1 MASEDTR
8 SKLELQQGTAQY
20 WHIELENADKTEEDW
35 RRRSRKVVERYRDER
50 NVDAYGVG
58 AEKKF
63 NILWANTETL
73 KGALFAK
80 MAKPDVRR
88 RFPDNNPVTKDIARV
103 LERTLDYANDV
114 YNANK
119 PIEAA
124 LEDYLLPGRGVVW
137 VVYDPVFVKEMVE
150 IEQINEFGERVIIE
164 IEEER
169 VAEQRCYFDYVH
181 WEDYRENPAKR
192 PEDVNWKA
200 RRHLW
205 TRDQLKEKGFSSVND
220 IPLNWSPDTDE
231 NNYEAEEVFKR
242 AEIWEI
248 WDRVKEKRY
257 YVVKGYDKVI
267 RVDDDPYELEGFYP
281 TPTPMLA
288 VRTNDTSVPIPE
300 FTLYQDQAEELDR
313 VTSRISNLI
322 EGLKRR
328 GVYDASVPELS
339 HLANAGDNDFIPSE
353 NFSLLAQKGGLAGVF
368 QQEDISPISMV
379 LQGLYTQ
386 RTQIL
391 EIIYEITGISD
402 LLRGNTKASETA
414 TAQQLKAQ
422 FGSMRMRKRQEEIER
437 YIRDLFRIKAEIV
450 AEHYEPEMLQAITG
464 IEVTP
469 EMVQIMRDDKL
480 RAYNIDVETDSTV
493 FSDENAEKQTRIE
506 FLQTMG
512 SYLEKA
518 IAISNANPLLTPI
531 AFQSL
536 RFLVGAWKVGR
547 DFEEVIDQT
556 EQSIMQQMQQQ
567 MQAPPQPSENEKITQ
582 AKIQGELMREKMK
595 QEGKLADI
603 QAKSGAEMTKIQSQA
618 ELSRERNALK
628 EDLALLNTDVKLAEK
643 AME

>member
-8 SKLELQQGTAQY
+8 SALELKQGTAQY

-35 RRRSRKVVERYRDER
+35 RRRARKVIERYRDER
-50 NVDAYGVG
+50 NVDTYGIG

-137 VVYDPVFVKEMVE
+137 VVYDPVFVKEIVE
-150 IEQINEFGERVIIE
+150 MEQINEFGETIIIE
-164 IEEER
+164 VEEER

-205 TRDQLKEKGFSSVND
+205 TRDQLKDKGFSSVND
-220 IPLNWSPDTDE
+220 IPLNWSPDSDE
-231 NNYEAEEVFKR
+231 ENYEAEEVFKR

-248 WDRVKEKRY
+248 WDRVKYKRY
-257 YVVKGYDKVI
+257 YIAKGYDTVI
-267 RVDDDPYELEGFYP
+267 REDDDPYELQDFYP

-288 VRTNDTSVPIPE
+288 VKTNDTSVPIPE

-313 VTSRISNLI
+313 ITSRISNLI

-368 QQEDISPISMV
+368 QQEDITPIGTV

-391 EIIYEITGISD
+391 EIIYEVTGISD

-450 AEHYEPEMLQAITG
+450 AEHYEPEILQAITG

-506 FLQTMG
+506 FLQTTG
-512 SYLEKA
+512 AFLEKA
-518 IAISNANPLLTPI
+518 VAISNANPLLTPI

-536 RFLVGAWKVGR
+536 RFLVGAWKIGR

-556 EQSIMQQMQQQ
+556 EQAIMQQTQQQ
-567 MQAPPQPSENEKITQ
+567 MQAPPQPSENEKMTQ

-603 QAKSGAEMTKIQSQA
+603 QAKTGAEMTKIQSQA
-618 ELSRERNALK
+618 ELSRERNDLK
-628 EDLALLNTDVKLAEK
+628 EDLALLNSDIKLAEK
-643 AME
+643 VME

>member
-1 MASEDTR
+1 MASEETR
-8 SKLELQQGTAQY
+8 SKLELEQGTAQY
-20 WHIELENADKTEEDW
+20 WHIELNNADKTEEDW
-35 RRRSRKVVERYRDER
+35 RKRGRKVIERYRDER
-50 NVDAYGVG
+50 NVDTYGMG
-58 AEKKF
+58 SEKKF

-103 LERTLDYANDV
+103 LERTLAYANDV

-119 PIEAA
+119 PIESA

-137 VVYDPVFVKEMVE
+137 VVYDPVFVKEMVQM
-150 IEQINEFGERVIIE
+150 EQINEMGERVIIE
-164 IEEER
+164 VEEER

-192 PEDVNWKA
+192 PEDVSWKA

-205 TRDQLKEKGFSSVND
+205 TRDQLKDKGFSNVED
-220 IPLNWSPDTDE
+220 IPLNWSPDSDE
-231 NNYEAEEVFKR
+231 ENYEAEEVFKR

-248 WDRVKEKRY
+248 WDRVKYKRY
-257 YVVKGYDKVI
+257 YVARNYDKI
-267 RVDDDPYELEGFYP
+267 LREDDDPYELQDFFP
-281 TPTPMLA
+281 TPTPMIA

-313 VTSRISNLI
+313 VTTRISNLI

-353 NFSLLAQKGGLAGVF
+353 NFSLLAQKGGLSGVF
-368 QQEDISPISMV
+368 QQEDISPIGMV
-379 LQGLYTQ
+379 LQGLYQQ

-391 EIIYEITGISD
+391 EIIYEVTGISD

-450 AEHYEPEMLQAITG
+450 AEHYEPEVLQAITN
-464 IEVTP
+464 IQVTP
-469 EMVQIMRDDKL
+469 EMMQIMRDDKL
-480 RAYNIDVETDSTV
+480 REYNIDVETDSTV
-493 FSDENAEKQTRIE
+493 FADENAEKQTRIE

-512 SYLEKA
+512 AYLEKA
-518 IAISNANPLLTPI
+518 IAVSNANPSLTPI
-531 AFQSL
+531 MFQSL

-547 DFEEVIDQT
+547 EFEEVIDQT
-556 EQSIMQQMQQQ
+556 EQQIMQQMQQA
-567 MQAPPQPSENEKITQ
+567 MQAPPQPSEAEKIAQ
-582 AKIQGELMREKMK
+582 ARIQGELMREKMK

-603 QAKSGAEMTKIQSQA
+603 QAKSGAEMTKIQSEA

>member
-248 WDRVKEKRY
+248 WDKVKEKRY

>member
-8 SKLELQQGTAQY
+8 SALELKQGTAQY

-35 RRRSRKVVERYRDER
+35 RRRARKVIERYRDER
-50 NVDAYGVG
+50 NVDTYGIG

-137 VVYDPVFVKEMVE
+137 VVYDPVFVKEIVE
-150 IEQINEFGERVIIE
+150 MEQINEFGETIIIE
-164 IEEER
+164 VEEER

-205 TRDQLKEKGFSSVND
+205 TRDQLKDKGFSNVKD
-220 IPLNWSPDTDE
+220 IPLNWSPDSDE
-231 NNYEAEEVFKR
+231 ENYEAEEVFKR

-248 WDRVKEKRY
+248 WDRVKYKRY
-257 YVVKGYDKVI
+257 YIAKGYDTVI
-267 RVDDDPYELEGFYP
+267 REDDDPYELQDFYP
-281 TPTPMLA
+281 TPTPMVA
-288 VRTNDTSVPIPE
+288 VKTNDTSVPIPE

-313 VTSRISNLI
+313 ITSRISNLI

-368 QQEDISPISMV
+368 QQEDITPIGTV

-391 EIIYEITGISD
+391 EIIYEVTGISD

-450 AEHYEPEMLQAITG
+450 AEHYEPEILQAITG

-506 FLQTMG
+506 FLQTTG
-512 SYLEKA
+512 AFLEKA
-518 IAISNANPLLTPI
+518 VAISNANPLLTPI

-536 RFLVGAWKVGR
+536 RFLVGAWKIGR

-556 EQSIMQQMQQQ
+556 EQAIMQQTQQQ
-567 MQAPPQPSENEKITQ
+567 MQAPPQPSENEKMTQ

-603 QAKSGAEMTKIQSQA
+603 QAKTGAEMTKIQSQA
-618 ELSRERNALK
+618 ELSRERNDLK
-628 EDLALLNTDVKLAEK
+628 EDLALLNSDIKLAEK

>member
-618 ELSRERNALK
+618 ELSRQRYALK

>member
-603 QAKSGAEMTKIQSQA
+603 QAKSGAEMTKIQSEA

>member
-1 MASEDTR
+1 MASEETR
-8 SKLELQQGTAQY
+8 SKLELEQGTAQY
-20 WHIELENADKTEEDW
+20 WHIELNNADKTEEDW
-35 RRRSRKVVERYRDER
+35 RRRGRKVIERYRDER
-50 NVDAYGVG
+50 NVDTYGMG
-58 AEKKF
+58 SEKKF

-103 LERTLDYANDV
+103 IERTLAYANDV

-119 PIEAA
+119 PIESA

-137 VVYDPVFVKEMVE
+137 VVYDPVFVKEMVQM
-150 IEQINEFGERVIIE
+150 EQINEMGERVIIE
-164 IEEER
+164 VEEER

-192 PEDVNWKA
+192 PEDVSWKA

-205 TRDQLKEKGFSSVND
+205 TRDELKDKGFSNVED
-220 IPLNWSPDTDE
+220 IPLDWSPDSDE
-231 NNYEAEEVFKR
+231 ENYEAEEVFKR
-242 AEIWEI
+242 AEVWEI
-248 WDRVKEKRY
+248 WDRVKYKRY
-257 YVVKGYDKVI
+257 YVARNYDKI
-267 RVDDDPYELEGFYP
+267 LRVDDDPYELQDFFP
-281 TPTPMLA
+281 TPTPMIA

-313 VTSRISNLI
+313 VTTRISNLI

-368 QQEDISPISMV
+368 QQEDISPIGMV
-379 LQGLYTQ
+379 LQGLYQQ

-391 EIIYEITGISD
+391 EIIYEVTGISD

-450 AEHYEPEMLQAITG
+450 AEHYEPEILQAITN
-464 IEVTP
+464 IQVTP
-469 EMVQIMRDDKL
+469 EMIQIMRDDKL
-480 RAYNIDVETDSTV
+480 REYNIDVETDSTV
-493 FSDENAEKQTRIE
+493 FADENAEKQTRIE
-506 FLQTMG
+506 FLQAMG
-512 SYLEKA
+512 GYLEKA
-518 IAISNANPLLTPI
+518 IAISNANPMLTPI

-547 DFEEVIDQT
+547 EFEEIIDQT
-556 EQSIMQQMQQQ
+556 EQQIMQQMQQA
-567 MQAPPQPSENEKITQ
+567 MQAPPQPSEAEKIAQ
-582 AKIQGELMREKMK
+582 ARIQGELMREKMK

-603 QAKSGAEMTKIQSQA
+603 QAKSGAEMTKIQSEA

>member
-1 MASEDTR
+1 MASEETR
-8 SKLELQQGTAQY
+8 SKLELEQGTAQY
-20 WHIELENADKTEEDW
+20 WHIELNNADKTEEDW
-35 RRRSRKVVERYRDER
+35 RKRGRKVIERYRDER
-50 NVDAYGVG
+50 NVDTYGMG
-58 AEKKF
+58 SEKKF

-88 RFPDNNPVTKDIARV
+88 RFPDNNPVTKNIARV
-103 LERTLDYANDV
+103 LERTLAYANDV

-119 PIEAA
+119 PIESA

-137 VVYDPVFVKEMVE
+137 VVYDPVFVKEMVQM
-150 IEQINEFGERVIIE
+150 EQINEMGERVIIE
-164 IEEER
+164 VEEER

-192 PEDVNWKA
+192 PEDVSWKA

-205 TRDQLKEKGFSSVND
+205 TRDELKDKGFSNVED
-220 IPLNWSPDTDE
+220 IPLDWSPDSDE
-231 NNYEAEEVFKR
+231 ENYEAEEVFKR
-242 AEIWEI
+242 AEVWEI
-248 WDRVKEKRY
+248 WDRVKYKRY
-257 YVVKGYDKVI
+257 YVARNYDKI
-267 RVDDDPYELEGFYP
+267 LRVDDDPYELQDFFP
-281 TPTPMLA
+281 TPTPMIA

-313 VTSRISNLI
+313 VTTRISNLI

-339 HLANAGDNDFIPSE
+339 HLANAGDNDFVPSE

-368 QQEDISPISMV
+368 QQEDISPIGQV
-379 LQGLYTQ
+379 LQGLYQQ

-391 EIIYEITGISD
+391 EIIYEVTGISD

-450 AEHYEPEMLQAITG
+450 AEHYEPEVLQAITN
-464 IEVTP
+464 IQITP
-469 EMVQIMRDDKL
+469 EMMQIMRDDKL
-480 RAYNIDVETDSTV
+480 REYNIDVETDSTV

-512 SYLEKA
+512 AYLEKA
-518 IAISNANPLLTPI
+518 IAVSNANPSLTPI
-531 AFQSL
+531 MFQSL

-547 DFEEVIDQT
+547 EFEEVIDQT
-556 EQSIMQQMQQQ
+556 EQQIMQQMQQA
-567 MQAPPQPSENEKITQ
+567 MQAPPQPSEAEKIAQ

-603 QAKSGAEMTKIQSQA
+603 QAKSGAEMTKIQSEA

>member
-8 SKLELQQGTAQY
+8 SALELKQGTAQY

-35 RRRSRKVVERYRDER
+35 RRRSRKVIERYRDER
-50 NVDAYGVG
+50 NVDTYGIG

-137 VVYDPVFVKEMVE
+137 VVYDPVFVKEIVE
-150 IEQINEFGERVIIE
+150 MEQINEFGETIIIE
-164 IEEER
+164 VEEER

-205 TRDQLKEKGFSSVND
+205 TRDQLKDKGFSSVND
-220 IPLNWSPDTDE
+220 IPLNWSPDSDE
-231 NNYEAEEVFKR
+231 ENYEAEEVFKR

-248 WDRVKEKRY
+248 WDRVKYKRY
-257 YVVKGYDKVI
+257 YIAKGYDTVI
-267 RVDDDPYELEGFYP
+267 REDDDPYELQDFYP

-313 VTSRISNLI
+313 ITSRISNLI

-368 QQEDISPISMV
+368 QQEDITPIGTV

-391 EIIYEITGISD
+391 EIIYEVTGISD

-450 AEHYEPEMLQAITG
+450 AEHYEPEILQAITG

-506 FLQTMG
+506 FLQTTG
-512 SYLEKA
+512 AFLEKA
-518 IAISNANPLLTPI
+518 VAISNANPLLTPI

-536 RFLVGAWKVGR
+536 RFLVGAWKIGR

-556 EQSIMQQMQQQ
+556 EQAIMQQTQQQ
-567 MQAPPQPSENEKITQ
+567 MQAPPQPSENEKMTQ

-603 QAKSGAEMTKIQSQA
+603 QAKTGAEMTKIQSQA
-618 ELSRERNALK
+618 ELSRERNDLK
-628 EDLALLNTDVKLAEK
+628 EDLALLNSDIKLAEK

>member
-1 MASEDTR
+1 MASEETR
-8 SKLELQQGTAQY
+8 SKLELEQGTAQY
-20 WHIELENADKTEEDW
+20 WHIELNNADKTEEDW
-35 RRRSRKVVERYRDER
+35 RRRGRKVIERYRDER
-50 NVDAYGVG
+50 NVDTYGMG
-58 AEKKF
+58 SEKKF

-88 RFPDNNPVTKDIARV
+88 RFPDNNPVTKNIARV
-103 LERTLDYANDV
+103 LERTLAYANDV

-119 PIEAA
+119 PIESA

-137 VVYDPVFVKEMVE
+137 VVYDPVFVKEMVQM
-150 IEQINEFGERVIIE
+150 EQINEMGERVIIE
-164 IEEER
+164 VEEER

-192 PEDVNWKA
+192 PEDVSWKA

-205 TRDQLKEKGFSSVND
+205 TRDELKDKGFSNVED
-220 IPLNWSPDTDE
+220 IPLDWSPDSDE
-231 NNYEAEEVFKR
+231 ENYEAEEVFKR
-242 AEIWEI
+242 AEVWEI
-248 WDRVKEKRY
+248 WDRVKYKRY
-257 YVVKGYDKVI
+257 YVARNYDKI
-267 RVDDDPYELEGFYP
+267 LRVDDDPYELQDFFP
-281 TPTPMLA
+281 TPTPMIA

-313 VTSRISNLI
+313 VTTRISNLI

-368 QQEDISPISMV
+368 QQEDISPIGMV
-379 LQGLYTQ
+379 LQGLYQQ

-391 EIIYEITGISD
+391 EIIYEVTGISD

-450 AEHYEPEMLQAITG
+450 AEHYEPEILQAITN
-464 IEVTP
+464 IQITP
-469 EMVQIMRDDKL
+469 EMMQIMRDDKL
-480 RAYNIDVETDSTV
+480 REYNIDVETDSTV
-493 FSDENAEKQTRIE
+493 FADENAEKQTRIE

-512 SYLEKA
+512 AYLEKA
-518 IAISNANPLLTPI
+518 IAVSNANPSLTPI
-531 AFQSL
+531 MFQSL

-547 DFEEVIDQT
+547 EFEEVIDQT
-556 EQSIMQQMQQQ
+556 EQQIMQQMQQA
-567 MQAPPQPSENEKITQ
+567 MQAPPQPSEAEKIAQ

-603 QAKSGAEMTKIQSQA
+603 QAKSGAEMTKIQSEA

>member
-8 SKLELQQGTAQY
+8 SALELKQGTAQY

-35 RRRSRKVVERYRDER
+35 RRRARKVIERYRDER
-50 NVDAYGVG
+50 NVDTYGIG

-137 VVYDPVFVKEMVE
+137 VVYDPVFVKEIVE
-150 IEQINEFGERVIIE
+150 MEQINEFGETIIIE
-164 IEEER
+164 VEEER

-205 TRDQLKEKGFSSVND
+205 TRDQLKDKGFSNVND
-220 IPLNWSPDTDE
+220 IPLNWSPDSDE
-231 NNYEAEEVFKR
+231 ENYEAEEVFKR

-248 WDRVKEKRY
+248 WDRVKYKRY
-257 YVVKGYDKVI
+257 YIAKGYDTVI
-267 RVDDDPYELEGFYP
+267 REDDDPYELQDFYP

-313 VTSRISNLI
+313 ITSRISNLI

-368 QQEDISPISMV
+368 QQEDITPIGTV

-391 EIIYEITGISD
+391 EIIYEVTGISD

-450 AEHYEPEMLQAITG
+450 AEHYEPEILQAITG

-469 EMVQIMRDDKL
+469 EMMQIMRDDKL

-506 FLQTMG
+506 FLQTTG
-512 SYLEKA
+512 AFLEKA
-518 IAISNANPLLTPI
+518 VAISNANPLLTPI

-536 RFLVGAWKVGR
+536 RFLVGAWKIGR

-556 EQSIMQQMQQQ
+556 EQAIMQQTQQQ
-567 MQAPPQPSENEKITQ
+567 MQAPPQPSENEKMTQ

-603 QAKSGAEMTKIQSQA
+603 QAKTGAEMTKIQSQA
-618 ELSRERNALK
+618 ELSRERNDLK
-628 EDLALLNTDVKLAEK
+628 EDLALLNSDIKLAEK

>member
-1 MASEDTR
+1 MANEDTR
-8 SKLELQQGTAQY
+8 SKIELKEGTAQY
-20 WHIELENADKTEEDW
+20 WQIELNNADETEKEW
-35 RRRSRKVVERYRDER
+35 RKRGKQVIARYRDER
-50 NVDAYGVG
+50 NVDSYGVSN
-58 AEKKF
+58 EKKF

-88 RFPDNNPVTKDIARV
+88 RFPNNNPITRDPARV
-103 LERTLDYANDV
+103 LERTIDYANDE

-119 PIEAA
+119 PIESA

-137 VVYDPVFVKEMVE
+137 VVYDPIFVKEMVE
-150 IEQINEFGERVIIE
+150 MEEINEFGETVIVE
-164 IEEER
+164 VEQER
-169 VAEQRCYFDYVH
+169 IGEQRCYFDYVH

-192 PEDVNWKA
+192 PEDVSWKA

-205 TRDQLKEKGFSSVND
+205 TRDELKNRGFSNVND
-220 IPLNWSPDTDE
+220 IPLNWSPDSE
-231 NNYEAEEVFKR
+231 NEKYQEEEIFKR

-248 WDRVKEKRY
+248 WDRTKYKRY
-257 YVVKGYDKVI
+257 YIAKDYDKVL
-267 RVDDDPYELEGFYP
+267 RVDDDPYELEDFYP
-281 TPTPMLA
+281 TPTPMIA
-288 VRTNDTSVPIPE
+288 VKTNDTSVPIPE

-313 VTSRISNLI
+313 VTTRISNLI

-328 GVYDASVPELS
+328 GVYDAAVPELS
-339 HLANAGDNDFIPSE
+339 HLANAGDNDFVPSE
-353 NFSLLAQKGGLAGVF
+353 NFSILAQKGGLAGVF
-368 QQEDISPISMV
+368 QQEDISPIGVV
-379 LQGLYTQ
+379 LQGLYQQ
-386 RTQIL
+386 RNQIL
-391 EIIYEITGISD
+391 ETIYEVTGISD

-450 AEHYEPEMLQAITG
+450 AEHYEPEILQAITN
-464 IEVTP
+464 IQVTP

-480 RAYNIDVETDSTV
+480 RAYNIDVETDSTI

-512 SYLEKA
+512 AYLEKA
-518 IAISNANPLLTPI
+518 IAVSNANPLLTPL

-547 DFEEVIDQT
+547 EFEEVIDST
-556 EQSIMQQMQQQ
+556 EQAILQQAQQQ
-567 MQAPPQPSENEKITQ
+567 MSAPPQPSEAEKIAQ
-582 AKIQGELMREKMK
+582 LKAEAELQREKMK
-595 QEGKLADI
+595 QDGKLADI
-603 QAKSGAEMTKIQSQA
+603 RAKTGAEMTKINSEA
-618 ELSRERNALK
+618 ELSRERNTLK

>member
-1 MASEDTR
+1 MASEETR
-8 SKLELQQGTAQY
+8 SKLELEQGTAQY
-20 WHIELENADKTEEDW
+20 WHIELNNADKTEEDW
-35 RRRSRKVVERYRDER
+35 RRRGRKVIERYRDER
-50 NVDAYGVG
+50 NVDTYGMG
-58 AEKKF
+58 SEKKF

-88 RFPDNNPVTKDIARV
+88 RFPDNNPVTKNIARV
-103 LERTLDYANDV
+103 LERTLAYANDV

-119 PIEAA
+119 PIESA

-137 VVYDPVFVKEMVE
+137 VVYDPVFVKEMVQM
-150 IEQINEFGERVIIE
+150 EQINEMGERVIIE
-164 IEEER
+164 VEEER

-192 PEDVNWKA
+192 PEDVSWKA

-205 TRDQLKEKGFSSVND
+205 TRDELKDKGFSNVED
-220 IPLNWSPDTDE
+220 IPLDWSPDSDE
-231 NNYEAEEVFKR
+231 ENYEAEEVFKR
-242 AEIWEI
+242 AEVWEI
-248 WDRVKEKRY
+248 WDRVKYKRY
-257 YVVKGYDKVI
+257 YVARNYDKI
-267 RVDDDPYELEGFYP
+267 LRVDDDPYELQDFFP
-281 TPTPMLA
+281 TPTPMIA

-313 VTSRISNLI
+313 VTTRISNLI

-368 QQEDISPISMV
+368 QQEDISPIGMV
-379 LQGLYTQ
+379 LQGLYQQ

-391 EIIYEITGISD
+391 EIIYEVTGISD

-450 AEHYEPEMLQAITG
+450 AEHYEPEILQAITN
-464 IEVTP
+464 IQVTP
-469 EMVQIMRDDKL
+469 EMIQIMRDDKL
-480 RAYNIDVETDSTV
+480 REYNIDVETDSTV
-493 FSDENAEKQTRIE
+493 FADENAEKQTRIE
-506 FLQTMG
+506 FLQAMG
-512 SYLEKA
+512 GYLEKA
-518 IAISNANPLLTPI
+518 IAISNANPMLTPI

-547 DFEEVIDQT
+547 EFEEIIDQT
-556 EQSIMQQMQQQ
+556 EQQIMQQMQQA
-567 MQAPPQPSENEKITQ
+567 MQAPPQPSEAEKIAQ
-582 AKIQGELMREKMK
+582 ARIQGELMREKMK

-603 QAKSGAEMTKIQSQA
+603 QAKSGAEMTKIQSEA

>member
-8 SKLELQQGTAQY
+8 SALELKQGTAQY

-35 RRRSRKVVERYRDER
+35 RRRARKVIERYRDER
-50 NVDAYGVG
+50 NVDTYGIG

-137 VVYDPVFVKEMVE
+137 VVYDPVFVKEIVE
-150 IEQINEFGERVIIE
+150 MEQINEFGETIIIE
-164 IEEER
+164 VEEER

-220 IPLNWSPDTDE
+220 IPLNWSPDSDE
-231 NNYEAEEVFKR
+231 ENYEAEEVFKR

-248 WDRVKEKRY
+248 WDRVKYKRY
-257 YVVKGYDKVI
+257 YIAKGYDTVI
-267 RVDDDPYELEGFYP
+267 REDDDPYELQDFYP

-313 VTSRISNLI
+313 ITSRISNLI

-368 QQEDISPISMV
+368 QQEDITPIGTV

-391 EIIYEITGISD
+391 EIIYEVTGISD

-450 AEHYEPEMLQAITG
+450 AEHYEPEILQAITG

-469 EMVQIMRDDKL
+469 EMMQIMRDDKL

-506 FLQTMG
+506 FLQTTG
-512 SYLEKA
+512 AFLEKA
-518 IAISNANPLLTPI
+518 VAISNANPLLTPI

-536 RFLVGAWKVGR
+536 RFLVGAWKIGR

-556 EQSIMQQMQQQ
+556 EQAIMQQTQQQ

-603 QAKSGAEMTKIQSQA
+603 QAKTGAEMTKIQSQA
-618 ELSRERNALK
+618 ELSRERNDLK
-628 EDLALLNTDVKLAEK
+628 EDLALLNSDIKLAEK

>member
-1 MASEDTR
+1 MASEETR
-8 SKLELQQGTAQY
+8 SKLELEQGTAQY
-20 WHIELENADKTEEDW
+20 WHIELNNADKTEEDW
-35 RRRSRKVVERYRDER
+35 RRRGRKVIERYRDER
-50 NVDAYGVG
+50 NVDTYGMG
-58 AEKKF
+58 SEKKF

-103 LERTLDYANDV
+103 LERTLAYANDV

-119 PIEAA
+119 PIESA

-137 VVYDPVFVKEMVE
+137 VVYDPVFVKETVQM
-150 IEQINEFGERVIIE
+150 EQINEMGERVIIE
-164 IEEER
+164 VEEER

-192 PEDVNWKA
+192 PEDVSWKA

-205 TRDQLKEKGFSSVND
+205 TRDQLKDKGFSNVED
-220 IPLNWSPDTDE
+220 IPLNWSPDSDE
-231 NNYEAEEVFKR
+231 ENYEAEEVFKR

-248 WDRVKEKRY
+248 WDRVKYKRY
-257 YVVKGYDKVI
+257 YVARNYDKI
-267 RVDDDPYELEGFYP
+267 LREDDDPYELQDFFP
-281 TPTPMLA
+281 TPTPMIA

-313 VTSRISNLI
+313 VTTRISNLI

-353 NFSLLAQKGGLAGVF
+353 NFSLLAQKGGLSGVF
-368 QQEDISPISMV
+368 QQEDISPIGMV
-379 LQGLYTQ
+379 LQGLYQQ

-391 EIIYEITGISD
+391 EIIYEVTGISD

-450 AEHYEPEMLQAITG
+450 AEHYEPEILQAITN
-464 IEVTP
+464 IQVTP
-469 EMVQIMRDDKL
+469 EMIQIMRDDKL
-480 RAYNIDVETDSTV
+480 REYNIDVETDSTV
-493 FSDENAEKQTRIE
+493 FTDENAEKQTRIE

-512 SYLEKA
+512 AYLERA
-518 IAISNANPLLTPI
+518 ISISNANPMLTPI

-547 DFEEVIDQT
+547 DFEEIIDQT
-556 EQSIMQQMQQQ
+556 EQQIMQQMQQQ
-567 MQAPPQPSENEKITQ
+567 MQAPPQPSEAEKIAQ

-603 QAKSGAEMTKIQSQA
+603 QAKSGAEMTKIQSEA
-618 ELSRERNALK
+618 ELSRERNDLK

>member
-1 MASEDTR
+1 MASEETR
-8 SKLELQQGTAQY
+8 SKLELEQGTAQY
-20 WHIELENADKTEEDW
+20 WHIELNNADKTEEDW
-35 RRRSRKVVERYRDER
+35 RKRGRKVIERYRDER
-50 NVDAYGVG
+50 NVDTYGMG
-58 AEKKF
+58 SEKKF

-103 LERTLDYANDV
+103 LERTLAYANDV

-119 PIEAA
+119 PIESA

-137 VVYDPVFVKEMVE
+137 VVYDPVFVKEMVQM
-150 IEQINEFGERVIIE
+150 EQINEMGERVIIE
-164 IEEER
+164 VEEER

-192 PEDVNWKA
+192 PEDVSWKA

-205 TRDQLKEKGFSSVND
+205 TRDQLKDKGFSNVED
-220 IPLNWSPDTDE
+220 IPLNWSPDSDE
-231 NNYEAEEVFKR
+231 ENYEAEEVFKR

-248 WDRVKEKRY
+248 WDRVKYKRY
-257 YVVKGYDKVI
+257 YVARNYDKI
-267 RVDDDPYELEGFYP
+267 LREDDDPYELQDFFP
-281 TPTPMLA
+281 TPTPMIA

-313 VTSRISNLI
+313 VTTRISNLI

-353 NFSLLAQKGGLAGVF
+353 NFSLLAQKGGLSGVF
-368 QQEDISPISMV
+368 QQEDISPIGMV
-379 LQGLYTQ
+379 LQGLYQQ

-391 EIIYEITGISD
+391 EIIYEVTGISD

-450 AEHYEPEMLQAITG
+450 AEHYEPEVLQAITN
-464 IEVTP
+464 IQVTP
-469 EMVQIMRDDKL
+469 EMMQIMRDDKL
-480 RAYNIDVETDSTV
+480 REYNIDVETDSTV
-493 FSDENAEKQTRIE
+493 FADENAEKQTRIE

-512 SYLEKA
+512 AYLERA
-518 IAISNANPLLTPI
+518 ISISNANPMLTPI

-547 DFEEVIDQT
+547 EFEEVIDQT
-556 EQSIMQQMQQQ
+556 EQQIMQQMQQA
-567 MQAPPQPSENEKITQ
+567 MQAPPQPSEAEKIAQ
-582 AKIQGELMREKMK
+582 ARIQGELMREKMK

-603 QAKSGAEMTKIQSQA
+603 QAKSGAEMTKIQSEA
-618 ELSRERNALK
+618 ELSRERNDLK

>member
-1 MASEDTR
+1 MASEETR
-8 SKLELQQGTAQY
+8 SKLELEQGTAQY
-20 WHIELENADKTEEDW
+20 WHIELNNADKTEEDW
-35 RRRSRKVVERYRDER
+35 RKRGRKVIERYRDER
-50 NVDAYGVG
+50 NVDTYGMG
-58 AEKKF
+58 SEKKF

-88 RFPDNNPVTKDIARV
+88 RFPDNNPVTKNIARV
-103 LERTLDYANDV
+103 LERTLAYANDV

-119 PIEAA
+119 PIESA

-137 VVYDPVFVKEMVE
+137 VVYDPVFVKETVQM
-150 IEQINEFGERVIIE
+150 EQINEMGERVIIE
-164 IEEER
+164 VEEER

-192 PEDVNWKA
+192 PEDVSWKA

-205 TRDQLKEKGFSSVND
+205 TRDQLKDKGFSNVED
-220 IPLNWSPDTDE
+220 IPLDWSPDSDE
-231 NNYEAEEVFKR
+231 ENYEAEEVFKR
-242 AEIWEI
+242 AEVWEI
-248 WDRVKEKRY
+248 WDRVKYKRY
-257 YVVKGYDKVI
+257 YVARNYDKI
-267 RVDDDPYELEGFYP
+267 LREDDDPYELQDFFP
-281 TPTPMLA
+281 TPTPMIA

-300 FTLYQDQAEELDR
+300 FTLYQAQAEELDR
-313 VTSRISNLI
+313 VTTRISNLI

-368 QQEDISPISMV
+368 QQEDISPIGMV
-379 LQGLYTQ
+379 LQGLYQQ

-391 EIIYEITGISD
+391 EIIYEVTGISD

-450 AEHYEPEMLQAITG
+450 AEHYEPEVLQAITN
-464 IEVTP
+464 IQITP
-469 EMVQIMRDDKL
+469 EMMQIMRDDKL
-480 RAYNIDVETDSTV
+480 REYNIDVETDSTV
-493 FSDENAEKQTRIE
+493 FADENAEKQTRIE

-512 SYLEKA
+512 AYLEKA
-518 IAISNANPLLTPI
+518 IAVSNANPSLTPI
-531 AFQSL
+531 MFQSL

-547 DFEEVIDQT
+547 EFEEVIDQT
-556 EQSIMQQMQQQ
+556 EQQIMQQMQQA
-567 MQAPPQPSENEKITQ
+567 MQAPPQPSEAEKIAQ

-603 QAKSGAEMTKIQSQA
+603 QAKSGAEMTKIQSEA
-618 ELSRERNALK
+618 ELSRERNDLK

>member
-353 NFSLLAQKGGLAGVF
+353 NFSILAQKGGLAGVF
-368 QQEDISPISMV
+368 QQEDISPISIV

>member
-1 MASEDTR
+1 MAEENTR
-8 SKLELQQGTAQY
+8 TELELREGTAQY
-20 WHIELENADKTEEDW
+20 WQIELENAEKTEEEW
-35 RRRSRKVVERYRDER
+35 RKRGRIVVERYRDER
-50 NVDAYGVG
+50 NIDGIGSAD
-58 AEKKF
+58 ERKF

-88 RFPDNNPVTKDIARV
+88 RFPNGNPITREIAKV
-103 LERTLDYANDV
+103 LERTLSYANDV

-119 PIEAA
+119 PIESA

-137 VVYDPVFVKEMVE
+137 IVYDPVFIKEIVE
-150 IEQINEFGERVIIE
+150 MEEINEFGETVIIE
-164 IEEER
+164 VEQER
-169 VAEQRCYFDYVH
+169 IGEQRCYFDYVH

-192 PEDVNWKA
+192 PEDVSWKA

-205 TRDQLKEKGFSSVND
+205 TRDELKDKGFSNAED
-220 IPLNWSPDTDE
+220 IPLNWSPDTE
-231 NNYEAEEVFKR
+231 SENYEAQEVFKR

-248 WDRVKEKRY
+248 WDRKKYKRY
-257 YVVKGYDKVI
+257 YIAKGYDKII
-267 RVDDDPYELEGFYP
+267 REDDDPYGLEGFYP
-281 TPTPMLA
+281 TPTPMIA
-288 VRTNDTSVPIPE
+288 VKTNNTNVPIPE

-313 VTSRISNLI
+313 VTSRISHLI

-328 GVYDASVPELS
+328 GVYDAAVPELS
-339 HLANAGDNDFIPSE
+339 HLANAGDNDFVPSE
-353 NFSLLAQKGGLAGVF
+353 NFAQLASKGGLAGVF
-368 QQEDISPISMV
+368 QQEDISPIGVV

-391 EIIYEITGISD
+391 EIIYEVTGISD

-450 AEHYEPEMLQAITG
+450 AEHYEPEVLQGITG
-464 IEVTP
+464 LQVTP
-469 EMVQIMRDDKL
+469 EMIQIMRDDKL
-480 RAYNIDVETDSTV
+480 RSYHIDVETDSTI
-493 FSDENAEKQTRIE
+493 FADENAEKQTRIE

-512 SYLEKA
+512 AYLEKA
-518 IAISNANPLLTPI
+518 IAVSSANPLLTPI

-556 EQSIMQQMQQQ
+556 EQQIMQQLQQQ
-567 MQAPPQPSENEKITQ
+567 MQAPPQPSEGEKIAQLKAQ
-582 AKIQGELMREKMK
+582 AELQREKMK

-603 QAKSGAEMTKIQSQA
+603 QAKSGAEMTKIQSEA

>member
-1 MASEDTR
+1 MASEETR
-8 SKLELQQGTAQY
+8 SKLELEQGTAQY
-20 WHIELENADKTEEDW
+20 WHIELNNADKTEEDW
-35 RRRSRKVVERYRDER
+35 RKRGRKVIERYRDER
-50 NVDAYGVG
+50 NVDTYGMG
-58 AEKKF
+58 SEKKF

-88 RFPDNNPVTKDIARV
+88 RFPDNNPVTKNIARV
-103 LERTLDYANDV
+103 LERTLAYANDV

-119 PIEAA
+119 PIESA

-137 VVYDPVFVKEMVE
+137 VVYDPVFVKEMVQM
-150 IEQINEFGERVIIE
+150 EQINEMGERVIIE
-164 IEEER
+164 VEEER

-192 PEDVNWKA
+192 PEDVSWKA

-205 TRDQLKEKGFSSVND
+205 TRDQLKDKGFSNVED
-220 IPLNWSPDTDE
+220 IPLDWSPDSDE
-231 NNYEAEEVFKR
+231 ENYEAEEVFKR
-242 AEIWEI
+242 AEVWEI
-248 WDRVKEKRY
+248 WDRVKYKRY
-257 YVVKGYDKVI
+257 YVARNYDKI
-267 RVDDDPYELEGFYP
+267 LRVDDDPYELQDFFP
-281 TPTPMLA
+281 TPTPMIA

-313 VTSRISNLI
+313 VTTRISNLI

-368 QQEDISPISMV
+368 QQEDISPIGMV
-379 LQGLYTQ
+379 LQGLYQQ

-391 EIIYEITGISD
+391 EIIYEVTGISD

-450 AEHYEPEMLQAITG
+450 AEHYEPEVLQAITN
-464 IEVTP
+464 IQVTP
-469 EMVQIMRDDKL
+469 EMMQIMRDDKL
-480 RAYNIDVETDSTV
+480 REYNIDVETDSTV
-493 FSDENAEKQTRIE
+493 FADENAEKQTRIE

-512 SYLEKA
+512 GYLEKA
-518 IAISNANPLLTPI
+518 IAISNANPMLTPI

-547 DFEEVIDQT
+547 EFEEVIDQT
-556 EQSIMQQMQQQ
+556 EQQIMQQMQQA
-567 MQAPPQPSENEKITQ
+567 MQAPPQPSEAEKIAQ

-603 QAKSGAEMTKIQSQA
+603 QAKSGAEMTKIQSEA

>member
-1 MASEDTR
+1 MASEETR
-8 SKLELQQGTAQY
+8 SKLELEQGTAQY
-20 WHIELENADKTEEDW
+20 WHIELNNADKTEEDW
-35 RRRSRKVVERYRDER
+35 RKRGRKVIERYRDER
-50 NVDAYGVG
+50 NVDTYGMG
-58 AEKKF
+58 SEKKF

-88 RFPDNNPVTKDIARV
+88 RFPDNNPVTKNIARV
-103 LERTLDYANDV
+103 LERTLAYANDV

-119 PIEAA
+119 PIESA

-137 VVYDPVFVKEMVE
+137 VVYDPVFVKEMVQM
-150 IEQINEFGERVIIE
+150 EQINEMGERVIIE
-164 IEEER
+164 VEEER

-192 PEDVNWKA
+192 PEDVSWKA

-205 TRDQLKEKGFSSVND
+205 TRDELKDKGFSNVED
-220 IPLNWSPDTDE
+220 IPLDWSPDSDE
-231 NNYEAEEVFKR
+231 ENYEAEEVFKR
-242 AEIWEI
+242 AEVWEI
-248 WDRVKEKRY
+248 WDRVKYKRY
-257 YVVKGYDKVI
+257 YVARNYDKI
-267 RVDDDPYELEGFYP
+267 LRVDDDPYELQDFFP
-281 TPTPMLA
+281 TPTPMIA

-313 VTSRISNLI
+313 VTTRISNLI

-339 HLANAGDNDFIPSE
+339 HLANAGDNDFVPSE

-368 QQEDISPISMV
+368 QQEDISPIGQV
-379 LQGLYTQ
+379 LQGLYQQ

-450 AEHYEPEMLQAITG
+450 AEHYEPEVLQAITN
-464 IEVTP
+464 IQITP
-469 EMVQIMRDDKL
+469 EMMQIMRDDKL
-480 RAYNIDVETDSTV
+480 REYNIDVETDSTV
-493 FSDENAEKQTRIE
+493 FADENAEKQTRIE

-512 SYLEKA
+512 AYLEKA
-518 IAISNANPLLTPI
+518 IAVSNANPSLTPI
-531 AFQSL
+531 MFQSL

-547 DFEEVIDQT
+547 EFEEVIDQT
-556 EQSIMQQMQQQ
+556 EQQIMQQMQQA
-567 MQAPPQPSENEKITQ
+567 MQAPPQPSEAEKIAQ

-603 QAKSGAEMTKIQSQA
+603 QAKSGAEMTKIQSEA

>member
-1 MASEDTR
+1 MASEETR
-8 SKLELQQGTAQY
+8 SKLELEQGTAQY
-20 WHIELENADKTEEDW
+20 WHIELNNADKTEEDW
-35 RRRSRKVVERYRDER
+35 RKRGRKVIERYRDER
-50 NVDAYGVG
+50 NVDTYGMG
-58 AEKKF
+58 SEKKF

-88 RFPDNNPVTKDIARV
+88 RFPDNNPVTKNIARV
-103 LERTLDYANDV
+103 LERTLAYANDV

-119 PIEAA
+119 PIESA

-137 VVYDPVFVKEMVE
+137 VVYDPVFVKETVQM
-150 IEQINEFGERVIIE
+150 EQINEMGERVIIE
-164 IEEER
+164 VEEER

-192 PEDVNWKA
+192 PEDVSWKA

-205 TRDQLKEKGFSSVND
+205 TRDQLKDKGFSNVED
-220 IPLNWSPDTDE
+220 IPLNWSPDSDE
-231 NNYEAEEVFKR
+231 ENYEAEEVFKR

-248 WDRVKEKRY
+248 WDRVKYKRY
-257 YVVKGYDKVI
+257 YVARNYDKI
-267 RVDDDPYELEGFYP
+267 LRVDDDPYELQDFFP
-281 TPTPMLA
+281 TPTPMIA

-313 VTSRISNLI
+313 VTTRISNLI

-368 QQEDISPISMV
+368 QQEDISPIGMV
-379 LQGLYTQ
+379 LQGLYQQ

-391 EIIYEITGISD
+391 EIIYEVTGISD

-450 AEHYEPEMLQAITG
+450 AEHYEPEILQAITN
-464 IEVTP
+464 IQVTP
-469 EMVQIMRDDKL
+469 EMIQIMRDDKL
-480 RAYNIDVETDSTV
+480 REYNIDVETDSTV
-493 FSDENAEKQTRIE
+493 FADENAEKQTRIE

-512 SYLEKA
+512 AYLEKA
-518 IAISNANPLLTPI
+518 IAVSNANPSLTPI
-531 AFQSL
+531 MFQSL

-547 DFEEVIDQT
+547 EFEEVIDQT
-556 EQSIMQQMQQQ
+556 EQQIMQQMQQA
-567 MQAPPQPSENEKITQ
+567 MQAPPQPSEAEKIAQ
-582 AKIQGELMREKMK
+582 ARIQGELMREKMK

-603 QAKSGAEMTKIQSQA
+603 QAKSGAEMTKIQSEA

>member
-1 MASEDTR
+1 MASEETR
-8 SKLELQQGTAQY
+8 SKLELEQGTAQY
-20 WHIELENADKTEEDW
+20 WHIELNNADKTEEDW
-35 RRRSRKVVERYRDER
+35 RRRGRKVIERYRDER
-50 NVDAYGVG
+50 NVDTYGMG
-58 AEKKF
+58 SEKKF

-88 RFPDNNPVTKDIARV
+88 RFPDNNPVTKNIARV
-103 LERTLDYANDV
+103 LERTLAYANDV

-119 PIEAA
+119 PIESA

-137 VVYDPVFVKEMVE
+137 VVYDPVFVKEMVQM
-150 IEQINEFGERVIIE
+150 EQINEMGERVIIE
-164 IEEER
+164 VEEER

-192 PEDVNWKA
+192 PEDVSWKA

-205 TRDQLKEKGFSSVND
+205 TRDELKDKGFSNVED
-220 IPLNWSPDTDE
+220 IPLDWSPDSDE
-231 NNYEAEEVFKR
+231 ENYEAEEVFKR
-242 AEIWEI
+242 AEVWEI
-248 WDRVKEKRY
+248 WDRVKYKRY
-257 YVVKGYDKVI
+257 YVARNYDKI
-267 RVDDDPYELEGFYP
+267 LRVDDDPYELQDFFP
-281 TPTPMLA
+281 TPTPMIA

-313 VTSRISNLI
+313 VTTRISNLI

-368 QQEDISPISMV
+368 QQEDISPIGMV
-379 LQGLYTQ
+379 LQGLYQQ

-391 EIIYEITGISD
+391 EIIYEVTGISD

-450 AEHYEPEMLQAITG
+450 AEHYEPEILQAITN
-464 IEVTP
+464 IQVTP
-469 EMVQIMRDDKL
+469 EMMQIMRDDKL
-480 RAYNIDVETDSTV
+480 REYNIDVETDSTV
-493 FSDENAEKQTRIE
+493 FADENAEKQTRIE

-512 SYLEKA
+512 AYLEKA
-518 IAISNANPLLTPI
+518 IAVSNANPSLTPI
-531 AFQSL
+531 MFQSL

-547 DFEEVIDQT
+547 EFEEVIDQT
-556 EQSIMQQMQQQ
+556 EQQIMQQMQQA
-567 MQAPPQPSENEKITQ
+567 MQAPPQPSEAEKIAQ

-603 QAKSGAEMTKIQSQA
+603 QAKSGAEMTKIQSEA

>member
-8 SKLELQQGTAQY
+8 SALELKQGTAQY
-20 WHIELENADKTEEDW
+20 WHIELENADKTEEEW
-35 RRRSRKVVERYRDER
+35 RRRSRKVIERYRDER
-50 NVDAYGVG
+50 NIDTYGIG

-137 VVYDPVFVKEMVE
+137 VVYDPVFVKEIVE
-150 IEQINEFGERVIIE
+150 MEQINEFGETIIIE
-164 IEEER
+164 VEEER

-220 IPLNWSPDTDE
+220 IPLNWSPDSDE
-231 NNYEAEEVFKR
+231 ENYEAEEVFRR

-248 WDRVKEKRY
+248 WDRVKYKRY
-257 YVVKGYDKVI
+257 YIAKGYDKVI
-267 RVDDDPYELEGFYP
+267 REDDDPYELKDFYP

-288 VRTNDTSVPIPE
+288 VKTNDTSVPIPE

-313 VTSRISNLI
+313 ITSRISNLI

-368 QQEDISPISMV
+368 QQEDITPIGTV

-391 EIIYEITGISD
+391 EIIYEVTGISD

-450 AEHYEPEMLQAITG
+450 AEHYEPEILQAITG
-464 IEVTP
+464 IQVTP

-493 FSDENAEKQTRIE
+493 FTDENAEKQTRIE
-506 FLQTMG
+506 FLQTTG
-512 SYLEKA
+512 AFLEKA
-518 IAISNANPLLTPI
+518 VAISNANPLLTPI

-536 RFLVGAWKVGR
+536 RFLVGAWKIGR

-556 EQSIMQQMQQQ
+556 EQSIMQQTQQQ

-603 QAKSGAEMTKIQSQA
+603 QAKTGAEMTKIQSEA
-618 ELSRERNALK
+618 ELSRERNDLK
-628 EDLALLNTDVKLAEK
+628 EDLALLNSDIKLAEK

>member
-1 MASEDTR
+1 MASEETR
-8 SKLELQQGTAQY
+8 SKLELEQGTAQY
-20 WHIELENADKTEEDW
+20 WHIELNNADKTEEDW
-35 RRRSRKVVERYRDER
+35 RRRGRKVIERYRDER
-50 NVDAYGVG
+50 NVDTYGMG
-58 AEKKF
+58 SEKKF

-88 RFPDNNPVTKDIARV
+88 RFPDNNPVTKNIARV
-103 LERTLDYANDV
+103 LERTLAYANDV

-119 PIEAA
+119 PIESA

-137 VVYDPVFVKEMVE
+137 VVYDPVFVKEMVQM
-150 IEQINEFGERVIIE
+150 EQINEMGERVIIE
-164 IEEER
+164 VEEER

-192 PEDVNWKA
+192 PEDVSWKA

-205 TRDQLKEKGFSSVND
+205 TRDQLKDKGFSNVED
-220 IPLNWSPDTDE
+220 IPLDWSPDSDE
-231 NNYEAEEVFKR
+231 ENYEAEEVFKR
-242 AEIWEI
+242 AEVWEI
-248 WDRVKEKRY
+248 WDRVKYKRY
-257 YVVKGYDKVI
+257 YVARNYDKI
-267 RVDDDPYELEGFYP
+267 LRVDDDPYELQDFFP
-281 TPTPMLA
+281 TPTPMIA

-313 VTSRISNLI
+313 VTTRISNLI

-368 QQEDISPISMV
+368 QQEDISPIGMV
-379 LQGLYTQ
+379 LQGLYQQ

-391 EIIYEITGISD
+391 EIIYEVTGISD

-450 AEHYEPEMLQAITG
+450 AEHYEPEILQAITN
-464 IEVTP
+464 IQVTP
-469 EMVQIMRDDKL
+469 EMIQIMRDDKL
-480 RAYNIDVETDSTV
+480 REYNIDVETDSTV
-493 FSDENAEKQTRIE
+493 FADENAEKQTRIE
-506 FLQTMG
+506 FLQAMG
-512 SYLEKA
+512 GYLEKA
-518 IAISNANPLLTPI
+518 IAISNANPMLTPI

-547 DFEEVIDQT
+547 EFEEIIDQT
-556 EQSIMQQMQQQ
+556 EQQIMQQMQQA
-567 MQAPPQPSENEKITQ
+567 MQAPPQPSEAEKIAQ
-582 AKIQGELMREKMK
+582 ARIQGELMREKMK

-603 QAKSGAEMTKIQSQA
+603 QAKSGAEMTKIQSEA

>member
-8 SKLELQQGTAQY
+8 SALELKQGTAQY

-35 RRRSRKVVERYRDER
+35 RRRARKVIERYRDER
-50 NVDAYGVG
+50 NVDTYGIG

-137 VVYDPVFVKEMVE
+137 VVYEPVFVKEIVE
-150 IEQINEFGERVIIE
+150 MEQINEFGETIIIE
-164 IEEER
+164 VEEER

-220 IPLNWSPDTDE
+220 IPLNWSPDSDE
-231 NNYEAEEVFKR
+231 ENYEAEEVFKR

-248 WDRVKEKRY
+248 WDRVKYKRY
-257 YVVKGYDKVI
+257 YIAKGYDTVI
-267 RVDDDPYELEGFYP
+267 REDDDPYELQDFYP

-313 VTSRISNLI
+313 ITSRISNLI

-368 QQEDISPISMV
+368 QQEDITPIGTV

-391 EIIYEITGISD
+391 EIIYEVTGISD

-450 AEHYEPEMLQAITG
+450 AEHYEPEILQAITG

-469 EMVQIMRDDKL
+469 EMMQIMRDDKL

-506 FLQTMG
+506 FLQTTG
-512 SYLEKA
+512 AFLEKA
-518 IAISNANPLLTPI
+518 VAISNANPLLTPI

-536 RFLVGAWKVGR
+536 RFLVGAWKIGR

-556 EQSIMQQMQQQ
+556 EQAIMQQTQQQ
-567 MQAPPQPSENEKITQ
+567 MQAPPQPSENEKMTQ

-603 QAKSGAEMTKIQSQA
+603 QAKTGAEMTKIQSQA
-618 ELSRERNALK
+618 ELSRERNDLK
-628 EDLALLNTDVKLAEK
+628 EDLALLNSDIKLAEK

>member
-1 MASEDTR
+1 MANEDTR
-8 SKLELQQGTAQY
+8 SKIELKEGTAQY
-20 WHIELENADKTEEDW
+20 WQIELNNADETEKEW
-35 RRRSRKVVERYRDER
+35 RKRGKQVIARYRDER
-50 NVDAYGVG
+50 NVDSYGVSN
-58 AEKKF
+58 EKKF

-88 RFPDNNPVTKDIARV
+88 RFPNNNPITRDIARV
-103 LERTLDYANDV
+103 LERTIDYANDE

-119 PIEAA
+119 PIESA

-137 VVYDPVFVKEMVE
+137 VVYDPIFVKEMVE
-150 IEQINEFGERVIIE
+150 MEEINEFGETVIVE
-164 IEEER
+164 VEQER
-169 VAEQRCYFDYVH
+169 IGEQRCYFDYVH

-192 PEDVNWKA
+192 PEDVSWKA

-205 TRDQLKEKGFSSVND
+205 TRDELKNRGFSNVND
-220 IPLNWSPDTDE
+220 IPLNWSPDSE
-231 NNYEAEEVFKR
+231 NEKYQEEEIFKR

-248 WDRVKEKRY
+248 WDRTKYKRY
-257 YVVKGYDKVI
+257 YIAKDYDKVL
-267 RVDDDPYELEGFYP
+267 RVDDDPYELEDFYP
-281 TPTPMLA
+281 TPTPMIA
-288 VRTNDTSVPIPE
+288 VKTNDTSVPIPE
-300 FTLYQDQAEELDR
+300 FTLYQAEELDR
-313 VTSRISNLI
+313 VTTRISNLI

-328 GVYDASVPELS
+328 GVYDAAVPELS
-339 HLANAGDNDFIPSE
+339 HLANAGDNDFVPSE
-353 NFSLLAQKGGLAGVF
+353 NFSILAQKGGLAGVF
-368 QQEDISPISMV
+368 QQEDISPIGVV
-379 LQGLYTQ
+379 LQGLYQQ
-386 RTQIL
+386 RNQIL
-391 EIIYEITGISD
+391 ETIYEVTGISD

-450 AEHYEPEMLQAITG
+450 AEHYEPEILQAITN
-464 IEVTP
+464 IQVTP

-480 RAYNIDVETDSTV
+480 RAYNIDVETDSTI

-512 SYLEKA
+512 AYLEKA
-518 IAISNANPLLTPI
+518 IAVSNANPLLTPL

-547 DFEEVIDQT
+547 EFEEVIDST
-556 EQSIMQQMQQQ
+556 EQAILQQAQQQ
-567 MQAPPQPSENEKITQ
+567 MSAPPQPSEAEKIAQ
-582 AKIQGELMREKMK
+582 LKAEAELQREKMK
-595 QEGKLADI
+595 QDGKLADI
-603 QAKSGAEMTKIQSQA
+603 RAKTGAEMTKINSEA
-618 ELSRERNALK
+618 ELSRERNTLK

>member
-1 MASEDTR
+1 MASEETR
-8 SKLELQQGTAQY
+8 SKLELEQGTAQY
-20 WHIELENADKTEEDW
+20 WHIELNNADKTEEDW
-35 RRRSRKVVERYRDER
+35 RRRGRKVIERYRDER
-50 NVDAYGVG
+50 NVDTYGMG
-58 AEKKF
+58 SEKKF

-88 RFPDNNPVTKDIARV
+88 RFPDNNPVTKNIARV
-103 LERTLDYANDV
+103 LERTLAYANDV

-119 PIEAA
+119 PIESA

-137 VVYDPVFVKEMVE
+137 VVYDPVFVKEMVQM
-150 IEQINEFGERVIIE
+150 EQINEMGETVIIE
-164 IEEER
+164 VEEER

-192 PEDVNWKA
+192 PEDVSWKA

-205 TRDQLKEKGFSSVND
+205 TRDELKDKGFSNVED
-220 IPLNWSPDTDE
+220 IPLDWSPDSDE
-231 NNYEAEEVFKR
+231 ENYEAEEVFKR
-242 AEIWEI
+242 AEVWEI
-248 WDRVKEKRY
+248 WDRVKYKRY
-257 YVVKGYDKVI
+257 YVARNYDKI
-267 RVDDDPYELEGFYP
+267 LRVDDDPYELQDFFP
-281 TPTPMLA
+281 TPTPMIA

-313 VTSRISNLI
+313 VTTRISNLI

-368 QQEDISPISMV
+368 QQEDISPIGMV
-379 LQGLYTQ
+379 LQGLYQQ

-391 EIIYEITGISD
+391 EIIYEVTGISD

-450 AEHYEPEMLQAITG
+450 AEHYEPEVLQAITN
-464 IEVTP
+464 IQITP
-469 EMVQIMRDDKL
+469 EMMQIMRDDKL
-480 RAYNIDVETDSTV
+480 REYNIDVETDSTV
-493 FSDENAEKQTRIE
+493 FADENAEKQTRIE

-512 SYLEKA
+512 AYLEKA
-518 IAISNANPLLTPI
+518 IAVSNANPSLTPI
-531 AFQSL
+531 MFQSL

-547 DFEEVIDQT
+547 EFEEVIDQT
-556 EQSIMQQMQQQ
+556 EQQIMQQMQQA
-567 MQAPPQPSENEKITQ
+567 MQAPPQPSEAEKIAQ

-603 QAKSGAEMTKIQSQA
+603 QAKSGAEMTKIQSEA

>member
-1 MASEDTR
+1 MASEETR
-8 SKLELQQGTAQY
+8 SKLELEQGTAQY
-20 WHIELENADKTEEDW
+20 WHIELNNADKTEEDW
-35 RRRSRKVVERYRDER
+35 RRRGRKVIERYRDER
-50 NVDAYGVG
+50 NVDTYGMG
-58 AEKKF
+58 SEKKF

-88 RFPDNNPVTKDIARV
+88 RFPDNNPVTKNIARV
-103 LERTLDYANDV
+103 LERTLAYANDV

-119 PIEAA
+119 PIESA

-137 VVYDPVFVKEMVE
+137 VVYDPVFVKEMVQM
-150 IEQINEFGERVIIE
+150 EQINEMGERVIIE
-164 IEEER
+164 VEEER

-192 PEDVNWKA
+192 PEDVSWKA

-205 TRDQLKEKGFSSVND
+205 TRDELKDKGFSNVED
-220 IPLNWSPDTDE
+220 IPLDWSPDSDE
-231 NNYEAEEVFKR
+231 ENYEAEEVFKR
-242 AEIWEI
+242 AEVWEI
-248 WDRVKEKRY
+248 WDRVKYKRY
-257 YVVKGYDKVI
+257 YVARNYDKI
-267 RVDDDPYELEGFYP
+267 LRVDDDPYELQDFFP
-281 TPTPMLA
+281 TPTPMIA

-313 VTSRISNLI
+313 VTTRISNLI

-368 QQEDISPISMV
+368 QQEDISPIGMV
-379 LQGLYTQ
+379 LQGLYQQ

-391 EIIYEITGISD
+391 EIIYEVTGISD

-450 AEHYEPEMLQAITG
+450 AEHYEPEILQAITN
-464 IEVTP
+464 IQVTP
-469 EMVQIMRDDKL
+469 EMMQIMRDDKL
-480 RAYNIDVETDSTV
+480 REYNIDVETDSTV
-493 FSDENAEKQTRIE
+493 FADENAEKQTRIE

-512 SYLEKA
+512 AYLEKA
-518 IAISNANPLLTPI
+518 IAISNANPMLTPI

-547 DFEEVIDQT
+547 DFEEIIDQT
-556 EQSIMQQMQQQ
+556 EQQIMQQMQQQ
-567 MQAPPQPSENEKITQ
+567 MQAPPQPSEAEKIAQ

-603 QAKSGAEMTKIQSQA
+603 QAKSGAEMTKIQSEA
-618 ELSRERNALK
+618 ELSRERNTLK

>member
-1 MASEDTR
+1 MASEETR
-8 SKLELQQGTAQY
+8 SKLELEQGTAQY
-20 WHIELENADKTEEDW
+20 WHIELNNADKTEEDW
-35 RRRSRKVVERYRDER
+35 RKRGRKVIERYRDER
-50 NVDAYGVG
+50 NVDTYGMG
-58 AEKKF
+58 SEKKF

-88 RFPDNNPVTKDIARV
+88 RFPDNNPVTKNIARV
-103 LERTLDYANDV
+103 LERTLAYANDV

-119 PIEAA
+119 PIESA

-137 VVYDPVFVKEMVE
+137 VVYDPVFVKEMVQM
-150 IEQINEFGERVIIE
+150 EQINEMGERVIIE
-164 IEEER
+164 VEEER

-192 PEDVNWKA
+192 PEDVSWKA

-205 TRDQLKEKGFSSVND
+205 TRDELKDKGFSNVED
-220 IPLNWSPDTDE
+220 IPLDWSPDSDE
-231 NNYEAEEVFKR
+231 ENYEAEEVFKR
-242 AEIWEI
+242 AEVWEI
-248 WDRVKEKRY
+248 WDRVKYKRY
-257 YVVKGYDKVI
+257 YVARNYDKI
-267 RVDDDPYELEGFYP
+267 LRVDDDPYELQDFFP
-281 TPTPMLA
+281 TPTPMIA

-313 VTSRISNLI
+313 VTTRISNLI

-368 QQEDISPISMV
+368 QQEDISPIGMV
-379 LQGLYTQ
+379 LQGLYQQ

-391 EIIYEITGISD
+391 EIIYEVTGISD

-450 AEHYEPEMLQAITG
+450 AEHYEPEVLQAITN
-464 IEVTP
+464 IQITP
-469 EMVQIMRDDKL
+469 EMMQIMRDDKL
-480 RAYNIDVETDSTV
+480 REYNIDVETDSTV
-493 FSDENAEKQTRIE
+493 FTDENAEKQTRIE

-512 SYLEKA
+512 AYLEKA
-518 IAISNANPLLTPI
+518 IAVSNANPSLTPI
-531 AFQSL
+531 MFQSL

-547 DFEEVIDQT
+547 EFEEVIDQT
-556 EQSIMQQMQQQ
+556 EQQIMQQMQQA
-567 MQAPPQPSENEKITQ
+567 MQAPPQPSEAEKIAQ

-603 QAKSGAEMTKIQSQA
+603 QAKSGAEMTKIQSEA

>member
-1 MASEDTR
+1 MASEETR
-8 SKLELQQGTAQY
+8 SKLELEQGTAQY
-20 WHIELENADKTEEDW
+20 WHIELNNADKTEEDW
-35 RRRSRKVVERYRDER
+35 RKRGRKVIERYRDER
-50 NVDAYGVG
+50 NVDTYGMG
-58 AEKKF
+58 SEKKF

-88 RFPDNNPVTKDIARV
+88 RFPDNNPVTKNIARV
-103 LERTLDYANDV
+103 LERTLAYANDV

-119 PIEAA
+119 PIESA

-137 VVYDPVFVKEMVE
+137 VVYDPVFIKETVE
-150 IEQINEFGERVIIE
+150 MEEINEFGETVIIE
-164 IEEER
+164 VEQER
-169 VAEQRCYFDYVH
+169 IGEQRCYFDYVH

-192 PEDVNWKA
+192 PEDVSWKA

-205 TRDQLKEKGFSSVND
+205 TRDELKDKGFSNVED
-220 IPLNWSPDTDE
+220 IPLDWSPDSDE
-231 NNYEAEEVFKR
+231 ENYEAEEVFKR
-242 AEIWEI
+242 AEVWEI
-248 WDRVKEKRY
+248 WDRVKYKRY
-257 YVVKGYDKVI
+257 YVARNYDKI
-267 RVDDDPYELEGFYP
+267 LRVDDDPYELQDFFP
-281 TPTPMLA
+281 TPTPMIA

-313 VTSRISNLI
+313 VTTRISNLI

-368 QQEDISPISMV
+368 QQEDISPIGMV
-379 LQGLYTQ
+379 LQGLYQQ

-391 EIIYEITGISD
+391 EIIYEVTGISD

-450 AEHYEPEMLQAITG
+450 AEHYEPEVLQAITN
-464 IEVTP
+464 IQITP
-469 EMVQIMRDDKL
+469 EMMQIMRDDKL
-480 RAYNIDVETDSTV
+480 REYNIDVETDSTV
-493 FSDENAEKQTRIE
+493 FADENAEKQTRIE

-512 SYLEKA
+512 AYLEKA
-518 IAISNANPLLTPI
+518 IAVSNANPSLTPI
-531 AFQSL
+531 MFQSL

-547 DFEEVIDQT
+547 EFEEVIDQT
-556 EQSIMQQMQQQ
+556 EQQIMQQMQQA
-567 MQAPPQPSENEKITQ
+567 MQAPPQPSEAEKIAQ

-603 QAKSGAEMTKIQSQA
+603 QAKSGAEMTKIQSEA

>member
-1 MASEDTR
+1 MASEETR
-8 SKLELQQGTAQY
+8 SKLELEQGTAQY
-20 WHIELENADKTEEDW
+20 WHIELNNADKTEEDW
-35 RRRSRKVVERYRDER
+35 RRRGRKVIERYRDER
-50 NVDAYGVG
+50 NVDTYGMG
-58 AEKKF
+58 SEKKF

-103 LERTLDYANDV
+103 IERTLAYANDV

-119 PIEAA
+119 PIESA

-137 VVYDPVFVKEMVE
+137 VVYDPVFVKEMVQM
-150 IEQINEFGERVIIE
+150 EQINEMGERVIIE
-164 IEEER
+164 VEEER

-192 PEDVNWKA
+192 PEDVSWKA

-205 TRDQLKEKGFSSVND
+205 TRDELKDKGFSNVED
-220 IPLNWSPDTDE
+220 IPLDWSPDSDE
-231 NNYEAEEVFKR
+231 ENYEAEEVFKR
-242 AEIWEI
+242 AEVWEI
-248 WDRVKEKRY
+248 WDRVKYKRY
-257 YVVKGYDKVI
+257 YVARNYDKI
-267 RVDDDPYELEGFYP
+267 LRVDDDPYELQDFFP
-281 TPTPMLA
+281 TPTPMIA

-313 VTSRISNLI
+313 VTTRISNLI

-368 QQEDISPISMV
+368 QQEDISPIGMV
-379 LQGLYTQ
+379 LQGLYQQ

-391 EIIYEITGISD
+391 EIIYEVTGISD

-450 AEHYEPEMLQAITG
+450 AEHYEPEILQAITN
-464 IEVTP
+464 IQVTP
-469 EMVQIMRDDKL
+469 EMMQIMRDDKL
-480 RAYNIDVETDSTV
+480 REYNIDVETDSTV
-493 FSDENAEKQTRIE
+493 FADENAEKQTRIE

-512 SYLEKA
+512 AYLEKA
-518 IAISNANPLLTPI
+518 IAISNANPSLTPI
-531 AFQSL
+531 MFQSL

-547 DFEEVIDQT
+547 EFEEIIDQT
-556 EQSIMQQMQQQ
+556 EQQIMQQMQQA
-567 MQAPPQPSENEKITQ
+567 MQAPPQPSEAEKIAQ

-603 QAKSGAEMTKIQSQA
+603 QAKSGAEMTKIQSEA

>member
-1 MASEDTR
+1 MASEETR
-8 SKLELQQGTAQY
+8 SKLELEQGTAQY
-20 WHIELENADKTEEDW
+20 WHIELNNADKTEEDW
-35 RRRSRKVVERYRDER
+35 RKRGRKVIERYRDER
-50 NVDAYGVG
+50 NVDTYGMG
-58 AEKKF
+58 SEKKF

-88 RFPDNNPVTKDIARV
+88 RFPDNNPVTKNIARV
-103 LERTLDYANDV
+103 LERTLAYANDV

-119 PIEAA
+119 PIESA

-137 VVYDPVFVKEMVE
+137 VVYDPVFVKEMVQM
-150 IEQINEFGERVIIE
+150 EQINEMGERVIIE
-164 IEEER
+164 VEEER

-192 PEDVNWKA
+192 PEDVSWKA

-205 TRDQLKEKGFSSVND
+205 TKDQLKDKGFSNVED
-220 IPLNWSPDTDE
+220 IPLNWSPDSDE
-231 NNYEAEEVFKR
+231 ENYEAEEVFKR

-248 WDRVKEKRY
+248 WDRVKYKRY
-257 YVVKGYDKVI
+257 YVARNYDKI
-267 RVDDDPYELEGFYP
+267 LREDDDPYELQDFFP
-281 TPTPMLA
+281 TPTPMIA

-313 VTSRISNLI
+313 VTTRISNLI

-353 NFSLLAQKGGLAGVF
+353 NFSLLAQKGGLSGVF
-368 QQEDISPISMV
+368 QQEDISPIGMV
-379 LQGLYTQ
+379 LQGLYQQ

-391 EIIYEITGISD
+391 EIIYEVTGISD

-450 AEHYEPEMLQAITG
+450 AEHYEPEVLQAITN
-464 IEVTP
+464 IQVTP
-469 EMVQIMRDDKL
+469 EMMQIMRDDKL
-480 RAYNIDVETDSTV
+480 REYNIDVETDSTV
-493 FSDENAEKQTRIE
+493 FADENAEKQTRIE

-512 SYLEKA
+512 AYLEKA
-518 IAISNANPLLTPI
+518 IAVSNTNPSLTPI
-531 AFQSL
+531 MFQSL

-547 DFEEVIDQT
+547 EFEEVIDQT
-556 EQSIMQQMQQQ
+556 EQQIMQQMQQA
-567 MQAPPQPSENEKITQ
+567 MQAPPQPSEAEKIAQ
-582 AKIQGELMREKMK
+582 ARIQGELMREKMK

-603 QAKSGAEMTKIQSQA
+603 QAKSGAEMTKIQSEA

>member
-1 MASEDTR
+1 MASEETR
-8 SKLELQQGTAQY
+8 SKLELEQGTAQY
-20 WHIELENADKTEEDW
+20 WHIELNNADKTEEDW
-35 RRRSRKVVERYRDER
+35 RRRGRKVIERYRDER
-50 NVDAYGVG
+50 NVDTYGMG
-58 AEKKF
+58 SEKKF

-88 RFPDNNPVTKDIARV
+88 RFPDNNPVTKNIARV
-103 LERTLDYANDV
+103 LERTLAYANDV

-119 PIEAA
+119 PIESA

-137 VVYDPVFVKEMVE
+137 VVYDPVFVKEMVQM
-150 IEQINEFGERVIIE
+150 EQINEMGERVIIE
-164 IEEER
+164 VEEER

-192 PEDVNWKA
+192 PEDVSWKA

-205 TRDQLKEKGFSSVND
+205 TRDELKDKGFSNVED
-220 IPLNWSPDTDE
+220 IPLDWSPDSDE
-231 NNYEAEEVFKR
+231 ENYEAEEVFKR
-242 AEIWEI
+242 AEVWEI
-248 WDRVKEKRY
+248 WDRVKYKRY
-257 YVVKGYDKVI
+257 YVARNYDKI
-267 RVDDDPYELEGFYP
+267 LRVDDDPYELQDFFP
-281 TPTPMLA
+281 TPTPMIA

-313 VTSRISNLI
+313 VTTRISNLI

-368 QQEDISPISMV
+368 QQEDISPIGMV
-379 LQGLYTQ
+379 LQGLYQQ

-391 EIIYEITGISD
+391 EIIYEVTGISD

-450 AEHYEPEMLQAITG
+450 AEHYEPEVLQAITN
-464 IEVTP
+464 IQITP
-469 EMVQIMRDDKL
+469 EMMQIMRDDKL
-480 RAYNIDVETDSTV
+480 REYNIDVETDSTV
-493 FSDENAEKQTRIE
+493 FTDENAEKQTRIE

-512 SYLEKA
+512 AYLEKA
-518 IAISNANPLLTPI
+518 IAVSNANPSLTPI
-531 AFQSL
+531 MFQSL

-547 DFEEVIDQT
+547 EFEEVIDQT
-556 EQSIMQQMQQQ
+556 EQQIMQQMQQA
-567 MQAPPQPSENEKITQ
+567 MQAPPQPSEAEKIAQ

-603 QAKSGAEMTKIQSQA
+603 QAKSSAEMTKIQSEA

>member
-1 MASEDTR
+1 MASEETR
-8 SKLELQQGTAQY
+8 SKLELEQGTAQY
-20 WHIELENADKTEEDW
+20 WHIELNNADKTEEDW
-35 RRRSRKVVERYRDER
+35 RKRGRKVIERYRDER
-50 NVDAYGVG
+50 NVDTYGMG
-58 AEKKF
+58 SEKKF

-88 RFPDNNPVTKDIARV
+88 RFPDNNPVTKNIARV
-103 LERTLDYANDV
+103 LERTLAYANDV

-119 PIEAA
+119 PIESA

-137 VVYDPVFVKEMVE
+137 VVYDPVFVKEMVQM
-150 IEQINEFGERVIIE
+150 EQINEMGERVIIE
-164 IEEER
+164 VEEER

-192 PEDVNWKA
+192 PEDVSWKA

-205 TRDQLKEKGFSSVND
+205 TRDELKDKGFSNVED
-220 IPLNWSPDTDE
+220 IPLDWSPDSDE
-231 NNYEAEEVFKR
+231 ENYEAEEVFKR
-242 AEIWEI
+242 AEVWEI
-248 WDRVKEKRY
+248 WDRVKYKRY
-257 YVVKGYDKVI
+257 YVARNYDKI
-267 RVDDDPYELEGFYP
+267 LRVDDDPYELQDFFP
-281 TPTPMLA
+281 TPTPMIA

-313 VTSRISNLI
+313 VTTRISNLI

-368 QQEDISPISMV
+368 QQEDISPIGMV
-379 LQGLYTQ
+379 LQGLYQQ

-391 EIIYEITGISD
+391 EIIYEVTGISD

-450 AEHYEPEMLQAITG
+450 AEHYEPEILQAITN
-464 IEVTP
+464 IQVTP
-469 EMVQIMRDDKL
+469 EMIQIMRDDKL
-480 RAYNIDVETDSTV
+480 REYNIDVETDSTV
-493 FSDENAEKQTRIE
+493 FADENAEKQTRIE

-512 SYLEKA
+512 AYLEKA
-518 IAISNANPLLTPI
+518 IAISNANPMLTPI

-547 DFEEVIDQT
+547 DFEEIIDQT
-556 EQSIMQQMQQQ
+556 EQQIMQQMQQQ
-567 MQAPPQPSENEKITQ
+567 MQAPPQPSEAEKIAQ
-582 AKIQGELMREKMK
+582 AKMQGELMREKMK

-603 QAKSGAEMTKIQSQA
+603 QAKSGAEMTKIQSEA
-618 ELSRERNALK
+618 ELSRERNTLK